1 MNRDQDFCLSE
12 EPLIGYF
19 SARAAASQNQISYRE
34 ASAKWALNWLWRFFK
49 KDSTVNLSFT
59 FGWIYPIELCFSKR
73 RRFISHEV
81 VGTLFFP
88 KRGHSEW
95 DFRKPSKFAKETYL
109 TLFSVTQ
116 LLMRK
121 HCVQWLVCVIRKDF
135 PDSFYKGGPYLFRLP
150 CI

>member
-73 RRFISHEV
+73 RRFISQKV
-81 VGTLFFP
+81 VGTLFYP
-88 KRGHSEW
+88 KRGHSER

-109 TLFSVTQ
+109 TLF
-116 LLMRK
+116 M
-121 HCVQWLVCVIRKDF
+121 
-135 PDSFYKGGPYLFRLP
+135 LF
-150 CI
+150 CDAIACA

>member
-19 SARAAASQNQISYRE
+19 SARAAASQNQISYRG

-73 RRFISHEV
+73 RRFISQKV
-81 VGTLFFP
+81 VQGDQDHFLS
-88 KRGHSEW
+88 KEMLIS
-95 DFRKPSKFAKETYL
+95 PSILKLHKN
-109 TLFSVTQ
+109 
-116 LLMRK
+116 
-121 HCVQWLVCVIRKDF
+121 
-135 PDSFYKGGPYLFRLP
+135 P
-150 CI
+150 

>member
-1 MNRDQDFCLSE
+1 MKAYLTNLNPWLRGIFDIPTFSFFGIVQCTWHKGFVFLKGQERSASAMNRDQDFCLSE

-59 FGWIYPIELCFSKR
+59 FGWIYPIELCFSML
-73 RRFISHEV
+73 RRFISQKV

-88 KRGHSEW
+88 KRGHSE
-95 DFRKPSKFAKETYL
+95 
-109 TLFSVTQ
+109 
-116 LLMRK
+116 
-121 HCVQWLVCVIRKDF
+121 
-135 PDSFYKGGPYLFRLP
+135 
-150 CI
+150 